1 MKIRLSWIDLD
12 TGTEGECIAGLPI
25 TIGRGP
31 ENTVVLDSG
40 SVSRLHATLSE
51 EFGNIVLADEQ
62 SRNGTFINAE
72 RVAQA
77 MVGHGSRFQVG
88 QFVFTIAVMWEAEEG
103 PDPLEAT
110 QAQLVSEATL
120 IFDERT
126 DQLIPSKAAA
136 AASTPM
142 SITFPPAFFEE
153 VVVSEAAVR
162 ESGLPVEEITYL
174 AVGGGLGSF
183 AWIDGLRISGVPAS
197 EIVSI
202 GFEEQPHGRY
212 ERLARHSQIPDH
224 ERLRSNSD
232 SCPDN
237 LWGWP
242 GYGVREIWSSL
253 KKGDLKAVGRV
264 AWQLFGEPV
273 LVEPYT
279 PRAGDVYRSLEREA
293 IRIGWSTMWRYG
305 RVRAIRKT
313 DHGRYVVA
321 YSQGNDQPAEQR
333 HRLMIAPYL
342 HVALGYPGV
351 RFLPDLQKYRQQTHD
366 FEKVVN
372 AYEDHDHVYEHL
384 LQHGGQVLIRG
395 RGIVA
400 SRIVQRLTEVR
411 ERNHN
416 IKIMHLMRSPNV
428 EGSLYKRAQRT
439 VANHWELQPY
449 NFPKACFGGDL
460 KVLLATVSDE
470 ERSQLLDLF
479 GGTTTADRVDWQ
491 QMIQDGLAEGW
502 YDIRFGRVLNVER
515 QGDMIVTNLQLSE
528 ENEQLAADFIIDAT
542 GLEASVEANPLL
554 KDLIDTYE
562 LPFNIKGRLQVG
574 DDYEL
579 LQLRNGHGR
588 VYAAGAMT
596 FGNHFAPVDSFVG
609 LQYTALLSLDTL
621 CQLNAPYLQRLNGWR
636 SFSAWLRWARGVSA

>member
-1 MKIRLSWIDLD
+1 MKIRLSWTNLD
-12 TGTEGECIAGLPI
+12 TEIEGECIADLPI

-31 ENTVVLDSG
+31 DNTVVLESS
-40 SVSRLHATLSE
+40 SVSRLHATLYE
-51 EFGNIVLADEQ
+51 EFGNLVLVDEQ

-72 RVAQA
+72 RISQA
-77 MVGHGSRFQVG
+77 MVGDGSRFQMG
-88 QFVFTIAVMWEAEEG
+88 QFVFKIAIVWEVEEEK
-103 PDPLEAT
+103 DLLDTT

-120 IFDERT
+120 IFDEQT
-126 DQLIPSKAAA
+126 DKLTPITAA
-136 AASTPM
+136 AASANHNT
-142 SITFPPAFFEE
+142 SFPPAFFKEPA
-153 VVVSEAAVR
+153 VSEAAVR
-162 ESGLPVEEITYL
+162 ESGLPLEETTYL

-183 AWIDGLRISGVPAS
+183 AWIDGLRVSGVPTG
-197 EIVSI
+197 EIVAI
-202 GFEEQPHGRY
+202 GFEKQPYSRY

-253 KKGDLKAVGRV
+253 KKGDLKTAGGV

-273 LVEPYT
+273 LIEPYT
-279 PRAGDVYRSLEREA
+279 PRAGDVYRSIEREA
-293 IRIGWSTMWRYG
+293 ERIGWSQMWRYG

-313 DHGRYVVA
+313 DNGRYVVA
-321 YSQGNDQPAEQR
+321 YSQASDQPTVGR
-333 HRLMIAPYL
+333 HRLIMATYL

-351 RFLPDLQKYRQQTHD
+351 RFLPDLQRYREQTHD
-366 FEKVVN
+366 FENVVN

-384 LQHGGQVLIRG
+384 LQQGGQVLIRG

-400 SRIVQRLTEVR
+400 SRIIQRLTEVR

-460 KVLLATVSDE
+460 KVVLAAASEE

-479 GGTTTADRVDWQ
+479 GGTTTADRADWQ
-491 QMIQDGLAEGW
+491 KMIQDGLAEGW
-502 YDIRFGRVLNVER
+502 YEIRFGRVLNVER
-515 QGDMIVTNLQLSE
+515 EGDKIITNLQLSE
-528 ENEQLAADFIIDAT
+528 EKEQLAADFIIDAT

-554 KDLIDTYE
+554 KDLIDTYA
-562 LPFNIKGRLQVG
+562 LPFNIKGRLKVG

-579 LQLRNGHGR
+579 LNLRNGRGR

-621 CQLNAPYLQRLNGWR
+621 CQLGAPSLQRLNGWR
-636 SFSAWLRWARGVSA
+636 SFAAWLRWARGVFA